1 MYTGISALSLDTK
14 GRMTVPARYRE
25 ALLQETGGRLA
36 VLESDNG
43 CLLLMSQA
51 RWEAKIQALGDDEDT
66 EEQRR
71 FWLGLSDTPEMD
83 TAGRLLLSPVLRE
96 GAGIVRDVMLL
107 GVGSHFEVWDAQR
120 LTLHKE
126 AVRSRKLK
134 GAA

>member
-51 RWEAKIQALGDDEDT
+51 RWEAKIVELGDDEES
-66 EEQRR
+66 EERRR
-71 FWLGLSDTPEMD
+71 FWLGLSDTPELD

-107 GVGSHFEVWDAQR
+107 GVGSHFEVWDAMR
-120 LTLHKE
+120 LTAHKE
-126 AVRSRKLK
+126 AVRARKLK
-134 GAA
+134 GTL